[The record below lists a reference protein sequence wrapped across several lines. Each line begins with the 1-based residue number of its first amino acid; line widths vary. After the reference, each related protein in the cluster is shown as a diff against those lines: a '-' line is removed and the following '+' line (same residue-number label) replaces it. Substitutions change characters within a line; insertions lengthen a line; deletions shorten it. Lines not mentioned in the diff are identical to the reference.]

1 MLISKIYEHLYSAG
15 QIFSTEQV
23 LGLLS
28 QHPELVLLNAEV
40 EQKKLTASS

>member
-1 MLISKIYEHLYSAG
+1 
-15 QIFSTEQV
+15 
-23 LGLLS
+23 LLS

>member
-1 MLISKIYEHLYSAG
+1 
-15 QIFSTEQV
+15 V